1 MIPLKIN
8 TNCVHVCECM
18 SMKKNVDMA
27 QKANISYLK
36 VMRLHRQERESID
49 FFCTYKFLR
58 GLQVC

>member
-1 MIPLKIN
+1 MRVN
-8 TNCVHVCECM
+8 AWVW
-18 SMKKNVDMA
+18 KKNVWKDTA
-27 QKANISYLK
+27 QNANISYLK